1 MAIWGEFIFQF
12 LRFEKFD
19 YNSDNERIIGN
30 LIAKEPSLCNQNWII
45 ALTMSGLLAI
55 LIAKEPSLCN
65 QNWIMYGS
73 FVRTPGRPQ
82 WSTASGFLAYFLC
95 LNRRGVRQ

>member
-30 LIAKEPSLCNQNWII
+30 LIAKEPSLCNHVKHPKHLEHQKNDNDNPPFVEYPNNAVTIFI
-45 ALTMSGLLAI
+45 
-55 LIAKEPSLCN
+55 KELGGKDMVGVEC
-65 QNWIMYGS
+65 
-73 FVRTPGRPQ
+73 
-82 WSTASGFLAYFLC
+82 WSSPIRRDGFGEFLC
-95 LNRRGVRQ
+95 

>member
-45 ALTMSGLLAI
+45 AL
-55 LIAKEPSLCN
+55 
-65 QNWIMYGS
+65 IMN
-73 FVRTPGRPQ
+73 VL
-82 WSTASGFLAYFLC
+82 W
-95 LNRRGVRQ
+95 VI

>member
-30 LIAKEPSLCNQNWII
+30 LIAKEPSLCNQNWI
-45 ALTMSGLLAI
+45 
-55 LIAKEPSLCN
+55 
-65 QNWIMYGS
+65 MYGF

-82 WSTASGFLAYFLC
+82 WSTASGDLAYFLC

>member
-30 LIAKEPSLCNQNWII
+30 LIAKEPSLCNQNWI
-45 ALTMSGLLAI
+45 
-55 LIAKEPSLCN
+55 
-65 QNWIMYGS
+65 MYGS
-73 FVRTPGRPQ
+73 FVRTPGRP
-82 WSTASGFLAYFLC
+82 
-95 LNRRGVRQ
+95 

>member
-30 LIAKEPSLCNQNWII
+30 LIAKEPSLCNH
-45 ALTMSGLLAI
+45 
-55 LIAKEPSLCN
+55 
-65 QNWIMYGS
+65 NWIMYGS

-82 WSTASGFLAYFLC
+82 WSTASGDLAYFLC